1 VCVELFFS
9 NRILEKLFKNSK
21 VSDFENTFAN
31 TLEKTLKKDLYII
44 FLFSKFWRIIFID
57 FFKVS
62 PPKYFQNKN
71 DFKL

>member
-31 TLEKTLKKDLYII
+31 TLEKTLKKDLYRI
-44 FLFSKFWRIIFID
+44 FLFLKF
-57 FFKVS
+57 
-62 PPKYFQNKN
+62 
-71 DFKL
+71 